1 MKPASVGLLTGHT
14 NLIFL
19 STVVREGQTE
29 VKCFETLKKI
39 VDEIT
44 QRFLSFLTQQKGIF
58 AMEDSNRNVIGVS
71 QIHVFR
77 IIHTI

>member
-14 NLIFL
+14 NLVFL

-29 VKCFETLKKI
+29 IKCFETFKI
-39 VDEIT
+39 FAEEIA
-44 QRFLSFLTQQKGIF
+44 QRFLSFITQQKGIF
-58 AMEDSNRNVIGVS
+58 AMEDSNRNVIGIS
-71 QIHVFR
+71 QMHVFR

>member
-14 NLIFL
+14 NFIFL

-39 VDEIT
+39 VDKTT

-58 AMEDSNRNVIGVS
+58 AMEDSNVIGVS

-77 IIHTI
+77 IIHII